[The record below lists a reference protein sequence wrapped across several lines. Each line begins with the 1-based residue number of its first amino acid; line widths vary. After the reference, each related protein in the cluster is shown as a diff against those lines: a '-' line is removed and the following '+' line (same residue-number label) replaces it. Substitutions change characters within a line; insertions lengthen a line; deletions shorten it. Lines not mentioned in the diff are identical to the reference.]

1 MSDMSAQ
8 SWINDA
14 PLGEPR
20 DVWQARIA
28 AIQAEDGFFEALG
41 ANHSALYVK
50 RGQTLIV
57 SFENLHDVYR
67 HGENRLP
74 WGLGKDQPADWSVLG
89 VMAHAP
95 TWYRDT
101 AVLDFFDRLKDD
113 GFFDQFDQIIFY
125 GVSMGAYAACAFSS
139 AAPGSTVIAISP
151 QATLN
156 PDLTSWETRFSAG
169 RRRNFSTRYGY
180 APDMLAEAEHA
191 YLFYD
196 PSNSQDAMHMVL
208 FQGANLTKLKCRY
221 MGQMIATYWHEMQ
234 IHDTV
239 VERCI
244 DQNLPDATFY
254 QLQRARHASSR
265 YQKEILERLLA
276 LENHP
281 LVVRY
286 CNGVLARRRGPAFR
300 RELNNSLRILG
311 RPE

>member
-8 SWINDA
+8 SWINNA
-14 PLGEPR
+14 PVSEPR
-20 DVWQARIA
+20 EVWQSRIA
-28 AIQAEDGFFEALG
+28 AIPANDGFFKALG
-41 ANHSALYVK
+41 ASHSALYVK

-74 WGLGKDQPADWSVLG
+74 WGLGKGQPADWSVLG

-95 TWYRDT
+95 TWYRDA
-101 AVLDFFDRLKDD
+101 AVLDFFDHLQAD

-125 GVSMGAYAACAFSS
+125 GVSMGAYAACVFSS

-151 QATLN
+151 QATLD
-156 PDLTSWETRFSAG
+156 PDLTPWETRFRAG
-169 RRRNFSTRYGY
+169 RKWDYSARYGY
-180 APDMLAEAEHA
+180 APDMLAEAEQV

-196 PSNSQDAMHMVL
+196 PSTAQDAMHMVL

-221 MGQMIATYWHEMQ
+221 MGQLISTYWHEMQ
-234 IHDTV
+234 IHNAV
-239 VERCI
+239 IERCI
-244 DQNLPDATFY
+244 DQNLPAATFY
-254 QLQRARHASSR
+254 HMLRARHASSR

-276 LENHP
+276 QENHP

-286 CNGVLARRRGPAFR
+286 CTGVLARRRGPAFR
-300 RELNNSLRILG
+300 KQLNNSLRILG
-311 RPE
+311 RDK